1 MSAGF
6 HHNHMQAGSLQT
18 GAWPSPFGTTQN
30 GDSHSGY
37 GSVVTGTPCV
47 AGIDMFANP
56 PYNSSHAHMPKM
68 DDFAIYSPFPS
79 ISGYQSGLGT
89 DTKSMDSVYC
99 MAQSLGLTQNSVQE
113 FISCFG
119 NTLIEKSGAR
129 KWARHTLATYTQ
141 EDIEKRLDMLL
152 HGYTIKFASEFLHSG
167 ASNGS
172 DGKLPAVSKQT
183 YQVLSDATILIRH
196 CRPTSL
202 GTSARTLS
210 QGRITQYLYD
220 SSEKARPTAIA
231 LWTIWASHEIQC
243 GRFGTRECRPESQC
257 VTKDCR

>member
-1 MSAGF
+1 
-6 HHNHMQAGSLQT
+6 
-18 GAWPSPFGTTQN
+18 
-30 GDSHSGY
+30 
-37 GSVVTGTPCV
+37 
-47 AGIDMFANP
+47 
-56 PYNSSHAHMPKM
+56 MPKM

-172 DGKLPAVSKQT
+172 DRKLPAVSKQT

-202 GTSARTLS
+202 GTSPRTLS

-220 SSEKARPTAIA
+220 SSGKARPTAIA

-243 GRFGTRECRPESQC
+243 GRFGTRECRPNLSASPKTVDEDEVKLFIDIESLRDMLVYSRFSMRWLQSFARC
-257 VTKDCR
+257 STTVKCEIWRASNPT